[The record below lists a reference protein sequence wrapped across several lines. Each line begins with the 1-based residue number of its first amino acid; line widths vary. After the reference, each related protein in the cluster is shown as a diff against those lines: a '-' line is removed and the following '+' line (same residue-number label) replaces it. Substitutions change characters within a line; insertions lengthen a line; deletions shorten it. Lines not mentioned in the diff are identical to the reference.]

1 MLQSG
6 PMKADAPLLETRS
19 SLIHRL
25 KATINGESWQDFF
38 NTYWELIF
46 NVARRAGLSH
56 ADAQD
61 VVQET
66 IVKVHKSFDRFQY
79 DRKRGS
85 FKGWLR
91 SVTRSRLAEHFKK
104 QQKRLPLNQPFEDSS
119 KNPTTE
125 IIDPNGLELKKIW
138 KEEWHK
144 HIIHSALTRL
154 KRVVSP
160 KQFQIFKCYC
170 IDEWT
175 VSEISKAL
183 NVNAA
188 QIYMAKQRVGKLFR
202 QELERVQSVDGPGNL
217 PE

>member
-1 MLQSG
+1 MVQST

-19 SLIHRL
+19 SLINRL
-25 KATINGESWQDFF
+25 KGTINGESWEDFF

-46 NVARRAGLSH
+46 NVARRAGLSE

-61 VVQET
+61 IVQET
-66 IVKVHKSFDRFQY
+66 IVKVHKSLDRFQY
-79 DRKRGS
+79 NRNRGS

-104 QQKRLPLNQPFEDSS
+104 QQKRLPLNQPFDDSTG
-119 KNPTTE
+119 NPMVE
-125 IIDPNGLELKKIW
+125 IADPKGLELERIW
-138 KEEWHK
+138 DEEWQK
-144 HIIHSALTRL
+144 NLIQTALTRI
-154 KRVVSP
+154 KRTVSP

-175 VSEISKAL
+175 VGEICKAL

-188 QIYMAKQRVGKLFR
+188 QVYMAKQRVGKLFKR
-202 QELERVQSVDGPGNL
+202 ELERVQSEDGPA
-217 PE
+217 

>member
-1 MLQSG
+1 
-6 PMKADAPLLETRS
+6 MKADAPLLETRS

-104 QQKRLPLNQPFEDSS
+104 QQKRLPLNQPFADSNE
-119 KNPTTE
+119 NPTAE
-125 IIDPNGLELKKIW
+125 IIDPNGLELKNIW

-188 QIYMAKQRVGKLFR
+188 QIYMAKQRVGKLFK
-202 QELERVQSVDGPGNL
+202 QELERAQSEDDPSNL
-217 PE
+217 PK

>member
-1 MLQSG
+1 
-6 PMKADAPLLETRS
+6 MKADAPLLETRS

-85 FKGWLR
+85 FTGWLR

-104 QQKRLPLNQPFEDSS
+104 QQTRLPLNQPFEDSIG
-119 KNPTTE
+119 NPTTE
-125 IIDPNGLELKKIW
+125 IIDPNGLELKRIW

-154 KRVVSP
+154 KRIVSP

-188 QIYMAKQRVGKLFR
+188 QVYMAKQRVGRLFR
-202 QELERVQSVDGPGNL
+202 QELERAQSEDESSNL
-217 PE
+217 PK